1 MVRKVEGS
9 ITSKKGQ
16 PDEKIFS
23 RVLIYSL
30 AMLVG
35 AQGNVPVIQ
44 SSAKAIAEAMP
55 LLIAGAKRAAQKS
68 DDDGV
73 KQVRLFFNANNFFCS
88 VVPSFFIYMIAFRR
102 INSVINTYNILV
114 NFLSII
120 ISGSNCSRY

>member
-1 MVRKVEGS
+1 MVREVEGS

-23 RVLIYSL
+23 RVLIYPL

-73 KQVRLFFNANNFFCS
+73 KQVRLFF
-88 VVPSFFIYMIAFRR
+88 
-102 INSVINTYNILV
+102 
-114 NFLSII
+114 
-120 ISGSNCSRY
+120 